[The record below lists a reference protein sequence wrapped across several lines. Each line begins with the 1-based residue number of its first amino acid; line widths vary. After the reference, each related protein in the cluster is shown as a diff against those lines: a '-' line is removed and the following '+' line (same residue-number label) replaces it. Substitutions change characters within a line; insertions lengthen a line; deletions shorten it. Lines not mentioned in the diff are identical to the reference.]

1 MNAKYVAIVGL
12 GAILPDSPD
21 VSTFW
26 QNVQRKFY
34 AIREVPPDR
43 WRADLFY
50 DPDPNAPDKT
60 YSKIG
65 AWVRAYEFEPLKW
78 GIPIPPRTL
87 EQMDEAQK
95 WAIAASRQ
103 ALLDYGYPER
113 RALDPERVGVIFGNA
128 LGGEYHYR
136 STMRIYLPAYLD
148 SLQSLPAFRNLPAEV
163 QRELLEGMQ
172 ERIWA
177 AIPPVTE
184 DTMPG
189 ELANILA
196 GRVAN
201 VFNFGGP
208 SFVTDAACAS
218 SMAALQAAVEALY
231 SYQCDAVLAGGV
243 DRNMGVEGFVKF
255 SKIGALSPDGS
266 RPYAEG
272 ANGFVMG
279 EGAAVFLLKRLA
291 DAERDGDRIYAVI
304 RAIGASSDG
313 KGKGITAPNQAG
325 QERAIRR
332 AWEAANVSPATVG
345 LIEGHGTST
354 RVGDVVEVAALH
366 SIFGQFGLKPG
377 TIALGSVKSNIGH
390 LKSAA
395 GAASVLKVALALYHK
410 VLPPSVNFTRPNP
423 QIDFAHIPFY
433 VNCENQ
439 PWEVQDGEVRR
450 AGVSAFGFGGTNFH
464 MVMEEHIP
472 GLLTGERKIFPGA
485 EVRQATAVPAAAP
498 ATAPVA
504 AASVTVTPS
513 ASRRGRL
520 FLAADSVEALREQ
533 LQQALAQARQGILPP
548 TASPT
553 LTDLRKAER
562 LAIEYGD
569 AEELLKRGQRALQAF
584 DSGLPN
590 GWQALTAQGIYRG
603 HGPAGKLAFLF
614 PGQGSQYANMLREL
628 RQIEPVVAETFREA
642 DAVMTP
648 IIGRPL
654 SECIFT
660 ARDDEASIAA
670 AERTLKD
677 TAITQPAVLTA
688 NVALLRLLAQ
698 HGYAP
703 DMVAGHSLGEYGA
716 LVAAGVLTF
725 AEALEVV
732 SARGREMTRV
742 SLADNGCMAAISA
755 PIEEVERILNNIP
768 GYVIIANLNSPL
780 QSVIAGETRAVEA
793 AIEAF
798 LAEGY
803 QAVKIP
809 VSHAFHSRIVSPA
822 SIPLR
827 QIIARMNVQPPRI
840 PIIAN
845 VTGEPY
851 PAEREQILDMLAL
864 QLASPVQ
871 FIKSVETMYALGA
884 RVFVEV
890 GPKRVLT
897 SLVNDILKGKEEV
910 SVLATNH
917 PRKGSLV
924 SFSEA
929 LCGLYAS
936 GAEPRA
942 AASPLPDVRAAH
954 TPAPAATPRP
964 VTPGWQPLTGS
975 VVISGAGLGLPG
987 RGRRVFDDGNVQALL
1002 SGEIR
1007 IDPLPLE
1014 TRRSMLKK
1022 RITRLVKSEAGAIM
1036 QTIEDLEQTLKLA
1049 GQRGDFD
1056 LINDFGIPEER
1067 VETFDISTQLA
1078 VAAGIEAL
1086 RDAGIPLVMDYR
1098 RTTTGSYLPNRWML
1112 PEALRDETGV
1122 VFASAFPG
1130 LDRMAE
1136 EASRYYTYDNLVR
1149 QRAMLQ
1155 ELLALAPEG
1164 NLRAA
1169 IEQRLLTLEAEIAAL
1184 DYRFDRRLIFRVL
1197 PMGHAQFAEYIGARG
1212 PNTHVN
1218 AACASTTH
1226 ALAIAEDWIR
1236 SGRCRRVV
1244 VVSGDDVT
1252 TGPLSGW
1259 IPTALLATGAATAEG
1274 NLRLAALPFDRRRNG
1289 MIPGMGAAALVVES
1303 QDAVRE
1309 RGMMPICEILATQI
1323 ANSAFHGTRLD
1334 VEHVSEVMERLLEQ
1348 AEQRFG
1354 IARADIAAQTVFVSH
1369 ETYTPARGGSASA
1382 EIRALRRVFGEKAS
1396 QVVIANTKGYTGHAM
1411 GVGIEDVLAVKA
1423 LQYSTVPPI
1432 ANYDDQFEPDP
1443 ELGDLNLARGGKY
1456 NVQYALRLGA
1466 GFGSHVA
1473 MTLLRK
1479 VAQVEERVDPPRYQ
1493 HWLAA
1498 VSGYESPQ
1506 LEIVQRTLRVR
1517 HEGAP
1522 QKPPAKSNWRFGQP
1536 PLEWATSQPQPAS
1549 TPAMRGETPQPRAE
1563 AQRVAAPATSAAAAS
1578 AVSAST
1584 VPAAPGGG
1592 SAPVAADYESIKAY
1606 VLGLVSEK
1614 TGYPVE
1620 MLDLGLD
1627 LEADLGI
1634 DTVKQAELFAEMRA
1648 HYNVPRRED
1657 LRLADYNTLEKVI
1670 RFFAEAVSG
1679 STASVSAAVAPEA
1692 AATSAVS
1699 ASTTSAAPG
1708 SAGVIKR
1715 RVPVPV
1721 LRPRLDLCQ
1730 PTGVTLEAGQRVL
1743 VIGDGGKVASA
1754 LMRRLK
1760 SRKVEVLLLT
1770 PSDLP
1775 QAAEKIAAWREA
1787 GAIQGVY
1794 HLAALDVEPPLAE
1807 MTPELWQQA
1816 VESRLYGLY
1825 HVLRALP
1832 EEVFLV
1838 SATRCGGLFGYQP
1851 EGATAPLGGL
1861 VSGFTKA
1868 IAMERPQAFVKV
1880 VDFAPEAPASQ
1891 VASRLVDETL
1901 FDPVVTEVGW
1911 LGEQRYTIV
1920 NRPTPLGETANL
1932 NLDSTSVF
1940 LVSGGS
1946 GGITGRVVLDLAR
1959 QTQGR
1964 FYLVGIEPA
1973 PDPQD
1978 ADLQSLRRDREAFRR
1993 ELMARLM
2000 AQGEKVTPVQ
2010 LEGRLV
2016 AMERMA
2022 ALLDVMEKIRALG
2035 AQVTYLTADVT
2046 RAEDVERVVEAVLQA
2061 EGRVDV
2067 LVHAAGIER
2076 SRKLEQKPFDEF
2088 RLTVAIKADGF
2099 FHIFKALEAR
2109 QQWPRAM
2116 VFFASIAG
2124 RFGNTGQTDYS
2135 AANDFLDRLASA
2147 MRRQYPHIKTV
2158 ALDWGPWGEVGMAAR
2173 GSIPELMRRAGVE
2186 MMPPEEAAPMVYR
2199 ELVYAPAGE
2208 AVLCGALGMME
2219 KTWPADGGLDLE
2231 KANAALTEGNP
2242 PHVMLSRV
2250 SGLDLHAGVILEAEL
2265 DPTVEPFL
2273 RDHAL
2278 DGTPLLPGV
2287 MGIEGFSAAA
2297 QHIATTLAA
2306 QKGALRVARLEDVQ
2320 FLTPFKF
2327 YRNQPRRLTWK
2338 AQVVREAAGLVAYVT
2353 LESSLTRLGGAVD
2366 HQRHFAGKVWLMPET
2381 EQRQAPQSQPPQ
2393 IDETAAVNADHIYR
2407 LYFHGPAFQVLESV
2421 APANGHVVGRLR
2433 AERPPILATEQP
2445 LLTAPVLLELCLQT
2459 AGIWEAGKTGVL
2471 ALPRAIER
2479 VTFYEVQPNGE
2490 AVYAEVRPV
2499 QDAEGLRF
2507 DARVVDASG
2516 RVYLEL
2522 EGYRTSPLPYSV
2534 GEELL
2539 QPLRILVKGGH
2550 GVREDTAERAL

>member
-1 MNAKYVAIVGL
+1 MEPKFVAIVGM
-12 GAILPDSPD
+12 GAVLPDSPD
-21 VSTFW
+21 VNTFW
-26 QNVQRKFY
+26 QNIQRKFY

-43 WRADLFY
+43 WRVDLFY

-65 AWVRAYEFEPLKW
+65 AWVREFEFKPLEW

-113 RALDPERVGVIFGNA
+113 RSLDPERVGVIFGNA
-128 LGGEYHYR
+128 LAGEYHYR
-136 STMRIYLPAYLD
+136 STLRIHLPTYLD
-148 SLQSLPAFRNLPAEV
+148 TLRSLPAFRSLPAEV
-163 QRELLEGMQ
+163 QQELVEGMQ
-172 ERIWA
+172 ERIWT
-177 AIPPVTE
+177 AIPAVTE

-231 SYQCDAVLAGGV
+231 SYQCDAVLTGGI

-266 RPYAEG
+266 RPYADG

-279 EGAAVFLLKRLA
+279 EGAVVFLLKRLA
-291 DAERDGDRIYAVI
+291 DAERAGDRIYAVI

-332 AWEAANVSPATVG
+332 AWQAANVSPATVG

-354 RVGDVVEVAALH
+354 RVGDVVEVAALNA
-366 SIFGQFGLKPG
+366 IFGQFDLKPG
-377 TIALGSVKSNIGH
+377 TVALGSVKSNIGH

-395 GAASVLKVALALYHK
+395 GAAGVLKTALALYHK
-410 VLPPSVNFTRPNP
+410 VLPPSVNFIRPNP
-423 QIDFAHIPFY
+423 EIKFNVFY
-433 VNCENQ
+433 VNRDNQ

-450 AGVSAFGFGGTNFH
+450 AGVSSFGFGGTNFH
-464 MVMEEHIP
+464 VVMEEYIP
-472 GLLTGERKIFPGA
+472 GLALGEKKVFPGA
-485 EVRQATAVPAAAP
+485 EVQKAAIP
-498 ATAPVA
+498 TPVA
-504 AASVTVTPS
+504 AAQEGVAVPVAMADSPL
-513 ASRRGRL
+513 ARRGRL
-520 FLAADSVEALREQ
+520 FLAADSVEELRQ
-533 LQQALAQARQGILPP
+533 KLQQALAQMREGQLPA
-548 TASPT
+548 TTSPS
-553 LTDLRKAER
+553 LADLRKAER

-569 AEELLKRGQRALQAF
+569 AEELLRRGQRALQAF

-603 HGPAGKLAFLF
+603 HGQAGKLAFLF

-628 RQIEPVVAETFREA
+628 RQSEPIVTETFREA
-642 DAVMTP
+642 DEVMTP
-648 IIGRPL
+648 ILGRKL

-660 ARDDEASIAA
+660 EKDDEASIAA
-670 AERTLKD
+670 AERLLKD
-677 TAITQPAVLTA
+677 TTITQPAVLTA

-698 HGYAP
+698 YGYQP
-703 DMVAGHSLGEYGA
+703 DLVAGHSLGEYGA
-716 LVAAGVLTF
+716 LVAAGVLSF

-755 PIEEVERILNNIP
+755 PIEEVERVLSTIS

-793 AIEAF
+793 AVEAF

-827 QIIARMNVQPPRI
+827 QIIARKNIQPPRI
-840 PIIAN
+840 PVIAN

-851 PAEREQILDMLAL
+851 PTGREEILDMLAL

-871 FIKSVETMYALGA
+871 FIKSVETMYAMGA

-897 SLVNDILKGKEEV
+897 SLVSDILKGKEDV

-917 PRKGSLV
+917 PRKGSVV

-929 LCGLYAS
+929 LCGLYAA
-936 GAEPRA
+936 GAEPRTA
-942 AASPLPDVRAAH
+942 TALTTELRTVSPQVEAGMRPQVVR
-954 TPAPAATPRP
+954 
-964 VTPGWQPLTGS
+964 GWQPLTGS

-987 RGRRVFDDGNVQALL
+987 RGRRVFDDDNIPALL
-1002 SGEIR
+1002 RGEIR

-1014 TRRSMLKK
+1014 TRQAMLQK
-1022 RITRLVKSEAGAIM
+1022 RITRLVKSEAGAVM
-1036 QTIEDLEQTLKLA
+1036 QTIEDIEQTLKLA
-1049 GQRGDFD
+1049 GQRGEFD
-1056 LINDFGIPEER
+1056 LVNEFGIPEER
-1067 VETFDISTQLA
+1067 FETFDISTQLA
-1078 VAAGIEAL
+1078 IAAGIEAL

-1098 RTTTGSYLPNRWML
+1098 QTTTGSYLPTRWML

-1136 EASRYYTYDNLVR
+1136 EATRYYTYDNLVR
-1149 QRAMLQ
+1149 QRATLQ
-1155 ELLALAPEG
+1155 ELLNLAPQGE
-1164 NLRAA
+1164 LRVA
-1169 IEQRLLTLEAEIAAL
+1169 IEQRLEALEREIAAL

-1197 PMGHAQFAEYIGARG
+1197 PMGHSQFAEYIGARG

-1226 ALAIAEDWIR
+1226 ALAVAEDWIR
-1236 SGRCRRVV
+1236 TGRCRRVIV
-1244 VVSGDDVT
+1244 ISGDDVT

-1309 RGMMPICEILATQI
+1309 RGMMPICEVLATQI

-1354 IARADIAAQTVFVSH
+1354 ISRAEIAAQTVFVSH

-1432 ANYDDQFEPDP
+1432 ANYDEHFEPDP

-1456 NVQYALRLGA
+1456 DVQYALRLGA
-1466 GFGSHVA
+1466 GFGSQIA
-1473 MTLLRK
+1473 MALLRK
-1479 VAQVEERVDPPRYQ
+1479 ACQVEERVDPQAYQ
-1493 HWLAA
+1493 RWLAA

-1506 LEIVQRTLRVR
+1506 LEVVQRTLRIR
-1517 HEGAP
+1517 HEG
-1522 QKPPAKSNWRFGQP
+1522 PPKNRPARSTWTFGQP
-1536 PLEWATSQPQPAS
+1536 PVEWVQPVSVPVQPPRLAQAAPVES
-1549 TPAMRGETPQPRAE
+1549 VPSAPGVTPAPAVTEQVS
-1563 AQRVAAPATSAAAAS
+1563 VAAS
-1578 AVSAST
+1578 
-1584 VPAAPGGG
+1584 
-1592 SAPVAADYESIKAY
+1592 PVAVDEEAIKAY

-1657 LRLADYNTLEKVI
+1657 LRLSDYNTLEKVI
-1670 RFFAEAVSG
+1670 RFFVEAVG
-1679 STASVSAAVAPEA
+1679 GQ
-1692 AATSAVS
+1692 
-1699 ASTTSAAPG
+1699 AAPVTAEVVAEKVPEQG
-1708 SAGVIKR
+1708 TAEVETVETRAEQGVIKR

-1730 PTGVTLEAGQRVL
+1730 PTGVTLEAGQRVI
-1743 VIGDGGKVASA
+1743 VIGDAGKVAAS
-1754 LMRRLK
+1754 LTRRLK
-1760 SRKVEVLLLT
+1760 ARQVEVL
-1770 PSDLP
+1770 SLP
-1775 QAAEKIAAWREA
+1775 AAELAEAGAKIAAWLQE
-1787 GAIQGVY
+1787 GPIHGVY

-1807 MTPELWQQA
+1807 MTADAWQQA
-1816 VESRLYGLY
+1816 VEKRLYGLY

-1832 EEVFLV
+1832 EDVFLV
-1838 SATRCGGLFGYQP
+1838 CATRCGGLFGYQP
-1851 EGATAPLGGL
+1851 EGATGPLGGL
-1861 VSGFTKA
+1861 VSGFAKA

-1880 VDFAPEAPASQ
+1880 VDFAPEASASQ
-1891 VASRLVDETL
+1891 VATCLLQETL
-1901 FDPVVTEVGW
+1901 LDPVVTEVGW

-1920 NRPTPLGETANL
+1920 NRLTPLGEVANL
-1932 NLDSTSVF
+1932 ELGPESVF

-1959 QTQGR
+1959 HTKGR

-1973 PDPQD
+1973 PDPND

-1993 ELMARLM
+1993 ELMARLV

-2016 AMERMA
+2016 AMDRMA
-2022 ALLDVMEKIRALG
+2022 ALLDVMEKMRALG

-2046 RAEDVERVVEAVLQA
+2046 RAEEVERVVEAVVQA

-2067 LVHAAGIER
+2067 FVHAAGIER
-2076 SRKLEQKPFDEF
+2076 SHKLEHKPFEEF
-2088 RLTVAIKADGF
+2088 RLTVSIKADGF

-2109 QQWPRAM
+2109 QSLPRAM

-2124 RFGNTGQTDYS
+2124 RFGNSGQTDYS
-2135 AANDFLDRLASA
+2135 AANDFLDRLAAA
-2147 MRRQYPHIKTV
+2147 MRRQYPQIKAI
-2158 ALDWGPWGEVGMAAR
+2158 ALDWGPWGEVGMASR
-2173 GSIPELMRRAGVE
+2173 GSIPELMKRAGVE

-2208 AVLCGALGMME
+2208 AVLCGALGIME
-2219 KTWPADGGLDLE
+2219 KTWPLDGGLDLE
-2231 KANAALTEGNP
+2231 KANAALREGNP
-2242 PHVMLSRV
+2242 PHVMLSQV
-2250 SGLDLHAGVILEAEL
+2250 TGLDLHEGVILEAEL
-2265 DPTVEPFL
+2265 DPASEPFL
-2273 RDHAL
+2273 RDHAM

-2287 MGIEGFSAAA
+2287 MGIEGFAVAA

-2306 QKGALRVARLEDVQ
+2306 PKGSLRVVQLEDVQ

-2338 AQVVREAAGLVAYVT
+2338 AQTVKEADGLVAYVT
-2353 LESSLTRLGGAVD
+2353 LESTRARIDGNVERL
-2366 HQRHFAGKVWLMPET
+2366 QHFSGKVWLVPGE
-2381 EQRQAPQSQPPQ
+2381 RRPQPPVVTPPQ
-2393 IDETAAVNADHIYR
+2393 VDETVVVKAEDIYR
-2407 LYFHGPAFQVLESV
+2407 LYFHGPSFQVLESV
-2421 APANGHVVGRLR
+2421 SRINGQVLGRLR
-2433 AERPPILATEQP
+2433 ADHPPILSVEQP
-2445 LLTAPVLLELCLQT
+2445 LVTAPVLLELCLQT
-2459 AGIWEAGKTGVL
+2459 AGVWEAGRTGVL
-2471 ALPRAIER
+2471 ALPRAIGR
-2479 VTFYEVQPNGE
+2479 VRFYDAQPNGE
-2490 AVYAEVRPV
+2490 AIYAEVRPEH
-2499 QDAEGLRF
+2499 DEDGLRF
-2507 DARVVDASG
+2507 QARVVDARG
-2516 RVYLEL
+2516 QVYLEM
-2522 EGYRTSPLPYSV
+2522 EDYRTSPLPYAV
-2534 GEELL
+2534 QEELL
-2539 QPLRILVKGGH
+2539 APLKALVN
-2550 GVREDTAERAL
+2550 